1 MNSIKSKYFTQQVKL
16 TTMGMPKDEV
26 QMNKKKMAALLE
38 KQNRERRE
46 LEECTFQPKLITK
59 DPKSTVQSLKQ
70 T

>member
-1 MNSIKSKYFTQQVKL
+1 
-16 TTMGMPKDEV
+16 MPKDEV